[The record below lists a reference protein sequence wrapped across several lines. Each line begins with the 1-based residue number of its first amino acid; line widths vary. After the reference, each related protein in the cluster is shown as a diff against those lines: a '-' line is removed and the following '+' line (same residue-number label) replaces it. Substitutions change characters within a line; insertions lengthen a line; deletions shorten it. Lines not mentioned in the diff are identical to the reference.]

1 MKGFEDFFIIKM
13 LIVNV
18 FFKNLFILF
27 KMYWFVK
34 FFPCLYLTQ
43 WMFLHVAA
51 RGVESWI
58 WSSHCRNVRF
68 VPDIKML
75 TNCVFLF
82 CFMLFLFYTFA
93 PFGLLSEL
101 NCISTYQKCMYFKVI
116 VKAECN
122 LFPCSVWIYEQ
133 KKKILSFTIKC
144 VFCPICSWL

>member
-1 MKGFEDFFIIKM
+1 MKGFEDFLIIKM

-18 FFKNLFILF
+18 FFFKKNKTCSSYLKCTGSWNLF
-27 KMYWFVK
+27 
-34 FFPCLYLTQ
+34 
-43 WMFLHVAA
+43 HVY
-51 RGVESWI
+51 I
-58 WSSHCRNVRF
+58 WLNECFCMLQQEEWNHGSGLGNGNVRF
-68 VPDIKML
+68 VPDIKMQ

-116 VKAECN
+116 VKAECS

-133 KKKILSFTIKC
+133 KRNPLFYD
-144 VFCPICSWL
+144 